1 MTRLRIDNDI
11 EFGTITIDVSEF
23 SPSNY
28 APVIA
33 EKVAEINQGRRG
45 RGLPE
50 IEYDLI
56 EVENDETA
64 ILEVREIP
72 LGIGS

>member
-1 MTRLRIDNDI
+1 MTRLRIDSDI
-11 EFGTITIDVSEF
+11 ESGTITIDVSEF

-28 APVIA
+28 YPVIA

-50 IEYDLI
+50 IDYSVV
-56 EVENDETA
+56 EVEDDETA

-72 LGIGS
+72 LGIGA

>member
-1 MTRLRIDNDI
+1 MTRLRIDSDI
-11 EFGTITIDVSEF
+11 ENGTITIDVSEY

-28 APVIA
+28 YPVIA
-33 EKVAEINQGRRG
+33 EKVAEINQGRVK

-50 IEYDLI
+50 IDYDVI
-56 EVENDETA
+56 CVEDDETA

-72 LGIGS
+72 LGIGA